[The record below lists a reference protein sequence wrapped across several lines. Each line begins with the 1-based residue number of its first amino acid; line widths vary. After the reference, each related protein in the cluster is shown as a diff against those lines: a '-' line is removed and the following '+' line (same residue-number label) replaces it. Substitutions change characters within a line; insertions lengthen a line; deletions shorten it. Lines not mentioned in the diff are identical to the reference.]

1 MKNLNIIFSLLLL
14 ITYSINAQWQNRY
27 PKVDGYRHHVYLEGY
42 ELPVLNSGP
51 TDPAPSPL
59 NNQVVFSAKGW
70 LWMMNLKTSE
80 AKRITFSPDIDSRP
94 NWSPDGNKIVF
105 VRDNG
110 VDTHLVVLDLNSKKE
125 TILVNSDALDLDPI
139 FSANGNVI
147 YYSSAKNGSFD
158 LWKINLTSFES
169 TTLTQENSLERLPVP
184 TIQGDYVVYLHK
196 KGFSYDSIELL
207 DIENGTS
214 SVLVEENFVSQ
225 AAFTL
230 SQDNKTLAYT
240 WPNGDDYELHLL
252 NISIPKS
259 KMLLTKSEGLPLSPK
274 FSFDGQ
280 WVYFTENNKKETSEM
295 KRISVNGGSP
305 EVLSVKKWDWGTTTG
320 KLKITSRVDGK
331 TEAVRMSIIDE
342 NGHPIIPESGII
354 HSEGQNG
361 IVFFYSP
368 GEIEVEAP
376 LGTLTIMAV
385 HGFSTTKQVQVIK
398 VEEGSTTTEI
408 NLNRIWNANK
418 DGWYSAD
425 NHFHLNYG
433 GTNRLDPEDI
443 LLDLKAEEI
452 DIAFPLVANLGNR
465 FLEQD
470 LFDWKNE
477 ELPIIS
483 FGQEIRSHFFGHL
496 NLIGTK
502 ELYWPW
508 VWGPSYDIYGAED
521 RLNAEPLRFARKQG
535 GLGGYVHP
543 VSIKDPFKE
552 GGASSIPILLIAD
565 AVMGEVDILE
575 LGCLW
580 TDEIGTA
587 SLWHEFLNLGI
598 PIALSA
604 GSDVMN
610 DLYRTM
616 AIGATRVYVKPEGK
630 LTVENYIE
638 ALRKGRSFVSN
649 GPQILFS
656 VEGYEVSDV
665 IKSKNKKA
673 KWKLEVHSPISYEKV
688 EIFVNGNVVSTKKSK
703 NGNSETYSGSIEI
716 PKGGWVTARVSGS
729 KSEWP
734 MMDSY
739 IFAESSPIWFDKI
752 GSTMPNTKI
761 DAANKL
767 LKILEVSEKRTK
779 QGYGEKQTPNLNDHF
794 SKARKKLVRIVDGNK
809 K

>member
-1 MKNLNIIFSLLLL
+1 MRNFYIIFTFLFL
-14 ITYSINAQWQNRY
+14 IAYSANAQWTNRY
-27 PKVDGYRHHVYLEGY
+27 PKVDGYRHHVYLEAY

-59 NNQVVFSAKGW
+59 NDQVVFSAKGW
-70 LWMMNLKTSE
+70 LWMMDLKTSE
-80 AKRITFSPDIDSRP
+80 AKRITFSPDMDSRP

-110 VDTHLVVLDLNSKKE
+110 VDTHIVILDLNSKKE

-139 FSANGNVI
+139 FLENNNII

-158 LWKINLTSFES
+158 LWKINLSTLES

-184 TIQGDYVVYLHK
+184 TREGNFVVYLKK

-214 SVLVEENFVSQ
+214 SALVEENFTSQ

-240 WPNGDDYELHLL
+240 WPNGDDYELRVL
-252 NISIPKS
+252 NISIPES

-274 FSFDGQ
+274 FSYDGQ

-295 KRISVNGGSP
+295 KRISVYGGSP
-305 EVLSVKKWDWGTTTG
+305 EELSVKKWDWGAATG
-320 KLKITSRVDGK
+320 KLKITSRVDGI
-331 TEAVRMSIIDE
+331 TEAVRMSIMDE
-342 NGHPIIPESGII
+342 NGHPIIPDSGIV

-376 LGTLTIMAV
+376 LGTLSIMAV
-385 HGFSTTKQVQVIK
+385 HGFSTPKQVLEVK
-398 VEEGSTTTEI
+398 LEDGVTNAEI
-408 NLNRIWNANK
+408 NLNRLWNANK
-418 DGWYSAD
+418 EGWYSAD

-433 GTNRLDPEDI
+433 GTNQLDPEDI

-465 FLEQD
+465 FLEQG
-470 LFDWKNE
+470 LLDWKNE
-477 ELPIIS
+477 GVPIIS
-483 FGQEIRSHFFGHL
+483 FGQEIRSHFLGHL

-502 ELYWPW
+502 KLYWPW
-508 VWGPSYDIYGAED
+508 VWGPNYDIYGSDD
-521 RLNAEPLRFARKQG
+521 RLNAQPLRFAREQG

-552 GGASSIPILLIAD
+552 GGASSVPISLIAD
-565 AVMGEVDILE
+565 VVMEEVDILE
-575 LGCLW
+575 LACLW

-598 PIALSA
+598 PVALSA

-610 DLYRTM
+610 NIYRTM

-630 LTVENYIE
+630 LTVGNYLE
-638 ALRKGRSFVSN
+638 ALKKGKSFVSN

-656 VEGYEVSDV
+656 MEDYEVGDF
-665 IKSKNKKA
+665 IKTKKKKA
-673 KWKLEVHSPISYEKV
+673 GWKLKVHSPISYEKV
-688 EIFVNGNVVSTKKSK
+688 EIFVNGDVVWTKKGK
-703 NGNSETYSGSIEI
+703 KGNSETYSGSIEI
-716 PKGGWVTARVSGS
+716 PEGGWVTARVSGS

-739 IFAESSPIWFDKI
+739 IFAESSPIWFDEI
-752 GSTMPNTKI
+752 GSTMPKAKI

-767 LKILEVSEKRTK
+767 LKILEVSEKRMK
-779 QGYGEKQTPNLNDHF
+779 QGYGENQTPNLSDHF
-794 SKARKKLVRIVDGNK
+794 SKAREKLVRIAGENK

>member
-1 MKNLNIIFSLLLL
+1 
-14 ITYSINAQWQNRY
+14 
-27 PKVDGYRHHVYLEGY
+27 
-42 ELPVLNSGP
+42 
-51 TDPAPSPL
+51 
-59 NNQVVFSAKGW
+59 
-70 LWMMNLKTSE
+70 
-80 AKRITFSPDIDSRP
+80 
-94 NWSPDGNKIVF
+94 
-105 VRDNG
+105 
-110 VDTHLVVLDLNSKKE
+110 
-125 TILVNSDALDLDPI
+125 
-139 FSANGNVI
+139 
-147 YYSSAKNGSFD
+147 
-158 LWKINLTSFES
+158 
-169 TTLTQENSLERLPVP
+169 
-184 TIQGDYVVYLHK
+184 
-196 KGFSYDSIELL
+196 
-207 DIENGTS
+207 
-214 SVLVEENFVSQ
+214 
-225 AAFTL
+225 
-230 SQDNKTLAYT
+230 
-240 WPNGDDYELHLL
+240 
-252 NISIPKS
+252 
-259 KMLLTKSEGLPLSPK
+259 
-274 FSFDGQ
+274 
-280 WVYFTENNKKETSEM
+280 
-295 KRISVNGGSP
+295 
-305 EVLSVKKWDWGTTTG
+305 
-320 KLKITSRVDGK
+320 
-331 TEAVRMSIIDE
+331 
-342 NGHPIIPESGII
+342 
-354 HSEGQNG
+354 
-361 IVFFYSP
+361 
-368 GEIEVEAP
+368 
-376 LGTLTIMAV
+376 
-385 HGFSTTKQVQVIK
+385 
-398 VEEGSTTTEI
+398 
-408 NLNRIWNANK
+408 
-418 DGWYSAD
+418 
-425 NHFHLNYG
+425 
-433 GTNRLDPEDI
+433 
-443 LLDLKAEEI
+443 
-452 DIAFPLVANLGNR
+452 
-465 FLEQD
+465 
-470 LFDWKNE
+470 
-477 ELPIIS
+477 
-483 FGQEIRSHFFGHL
+483 
-496 NLIGTK
+496 
-502 ELYWPW
+502 